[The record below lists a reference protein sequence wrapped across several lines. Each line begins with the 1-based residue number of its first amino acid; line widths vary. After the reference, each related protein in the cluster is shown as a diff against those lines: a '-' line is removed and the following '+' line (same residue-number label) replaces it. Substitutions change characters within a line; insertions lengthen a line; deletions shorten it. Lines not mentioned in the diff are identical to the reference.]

1 MTLNV
6 ERRNRNEALV
16 SERGETWQ
24 KPTAKLATI
33 INLPAVPKKTRWRLR
48 MHSSLSTAFTPLNW
62 WTHIIYLRR
71 NLSQKFTNGNGLPGL
86 RKTTNLLLR
95 KPNVLI
101 IVTGVPEWSL
111 TSDLISNSYGQNKNE
126 EVKNGNLLHQQLF
139 SRVVSFQWISLWVP
153 VLSLSVREQSLAPS
167 YFGAFASQ
175 RVH

>member
-33 INLPAVPKKTRWRLR
+33 IHTGSPKQNAVTSTHALEFV
-48 MHSSLSTAFTPLNW
+48 HGVYSLEPMNSYHLFAANSFLKIHKWQWP
-62 WTHIIYLRR
+62 
-71 NLSQKFTNGNGLPGL
+71 SL

-139 SRVVSFQWISLWVP
+139 SRVVNFQWISLWVP
-153 VLSLSVREQSLAPS
+153 VLSLSVSE
-167 YFGAFASQ
+167 
-175 RVH
+175 

>member
-6 ERRNRNEALV
+6 ERRNRNKALV

-33 INLPAVPKKTRWRLR
+33 VNLPAIPNKTRWRLR

-139 SRVVSFQWISLWVP
+139 SRVVNFQWISLWVP
-153 VLSLSVREQSLAPS
+153 VLSLSVSE
-167 YFGAFASQ
+167 
-175 RVH
+175 